1 MEETMSVKHTLRAV
15 TFTFLTLL
23 ICQTSQA
30 SDLTVPLSATGGVRN
45 DYDSPNS
52 SFVLFANLVKS
63 WDGALSGTDKKRHTN
78 AVILTLESV
87 PDGEVMEWYN
97 NTETTWGKI
106 KPVLSWHVQGGVCR
120 KLITLIH
127 KQGREREY
135 EEVGC
140 RTIDSQFWTFARR

>member
-1 MEETMSVKHTLRAV
+1 MEETMSAKHTLRAV
-15 TFTFLTLL
+15 TFIFLTLL
-23 ICQTSQA
+23 TCQTSQA
-30 SDLTVPLSATGGVRN
+30 SDLTTPLSATGGVRN

-52 SFVLFANLVKS
+52 AFVLFSNLIKS
-63 WDGALSGTDKKRHTN
+63 WDGALSGADKKRHTN

-106 KPVLSWHVQGGVCR
+106 KPILSWHVQGGVCR
-120 KLITLIH
+120 KLVTLIH

>member
-1 MEETMSVKHTLRAV
+1 MEETMSAKHTLRAV

-52 SFVLFANLVKS
+52 SFVLFSNLIKS

-120 KLITLIH
+120 KLVTLIH

>member
-1 MEETMSVKHTLRAV
+1 MKRIAQVI

-23 ICQTSQA
+23 TCQNSLA
-30 SDLTVPLSATGGVRN
+30 SDLRVPLSATGGVRN

-52 SFVLFANLVKS
+52 AIVILSNLAKS
-63 WDGALSGTDKKRHTN
+63 WDGALNSSDRKRHTE

-87 PDGEVMEWYN
+87 PDGQVMEWYN

-120 KLITLIH
+120 KLVTLIH

>member
-1 MEETMSVKHTLRAV
+1 MSAKHTLRAV

-52 SFVLFANLVKS
+52 SFVLFSNLIKS
-63 WDGALSGTDKKRHTN
+63 WDGALSGMDKKRHTN

-120 KLITLIH
+120 KLVTLIH

>member
-1 MEETMSVKHTLRAV
+1 MSAKHIVKV
-15 TFTFLTLL
+15 ITFTFLTLL
-23 ICQTSQA
+23 TYQNSFA
-30 SDLTVPLSATGGVRN
+30 NDLRTPLSATGGVRN

-52 SFVLFANLVKS
+52 AIVLLSNLIKS
-63 WDGALSGTDKKRHTN
+63 WDGSLSGNDRKRHTE
-78 AVILTLESV
+78 AVILTLDAV

-97 NTETTWGKI
+97 NSETTWAKI

-120 KLITLIH
+120 KLITLVH